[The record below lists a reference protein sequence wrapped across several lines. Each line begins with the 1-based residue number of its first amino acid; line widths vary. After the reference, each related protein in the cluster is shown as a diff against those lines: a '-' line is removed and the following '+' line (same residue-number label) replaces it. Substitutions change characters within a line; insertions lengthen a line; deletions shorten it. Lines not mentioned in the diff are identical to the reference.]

1 MDALDRH
8 AELIKLARLLAVEPE
23 QLAFLNEA
31 SPADLRDFREEA
43 THSLFD
49 DGRETFRRLA
59 KLSRLL
65 PIPLL
70 ARFTAAFV
78 GPELA
83 ARVASEMD
91 PQRAADLSGKL
102 PIEFLAE
109 VCLHLEP
116 GRSREVI
123 RGIPADRVGAITGAL
138 LETKEYVCMARFVD
152 VLAEDILRSMIDL
165 IESDAHLKIG
175 FFVEDKAQL
184 DMLGGLF
191 DDARLEGLVEAARE
205 QELWTQAIALMSH
218 VSPDTCARIG
228 NIAAAR
234 PEATLTSLIRAAKR
248 EDLWA
253 LLLRIVGHMSVPGQR
268 RLAQLEALGE
278 EGVLEGIVTAAVDS
292 EHWEVAIP
300 LLSWLPLDR
309 RERALEFALAQ
320 GVPIQEIVGD
330 LITLPTAQP
339 ALLEIYEG
347 LSDDL
352 RGRLRLDEASAS
364 V

>member
-23 QLAFLNEA
+23 ELAFLNEEA
-31 SPADLRDFREEA
+31 PAELREFREAA

-70 ARFTAAFV
+70 ARFTSAFV

-91 PQRAADLSGKL
+91 PKRAADLAIKL
-102 PIEFLAE
+102 PTEFLAE

-123 RGIPADRVGAITGAL
+123 RGIPADRVAAITRVL

-152 VLAEDILRSMIDL
+152 VLAEPILRSMIGI
-165 IESDAHLKIG
+165 IESKAHLQIG

-184 DMLGGLF
+184 DTLVGLF
-191 DDARLEGLVEAARE
+191 DDTRLRGLIEAARE
-205 QELWTQAIALMSH
+205 KALWPQAIALMSH

-228 NIAAAR
+228 NIAAGR
-234 PEATLTSLIRAAKR
+234 SEATLNSLVRAAHR
-248 EDLWA
+248 ENLWA
-253 LLLRIVGHMSVPGQR
+253 LLLGIVGHMSVPGQR
-268 RLAQLEALGE
+268 RVAQLEALGD

-300 LLSWLPLDR
+300 LLSWLPIDR
-309 RERALEFALAQ
+309 RERALEYALVQ
-320 GVPIQEIVGD
+320 GVPIQEIVGT
-330 LITLPTAQP
+330 LISLPTAHP

-347 LSDDL
+347 LSEGL
-352 RGRLRLDEASAS
+352 RERIVESSAS